1 MLKMPLIGLGTWK
14 LYEEECEKTVKT
26 ALELGYRHIDTAD
39 EYQNHEAIGKAI
51 KSWPRKE
58 LFLTT
63 KVAVHE
69 LLPNQVNAAV
79 PRFLKELQTDY
90 IDLLLIHWP
99 NPDVNLIETIK
110 AMIPFLEQGLVKSIG
125 VSNFVRSHLEMLA
138 PYQFPI
144 FTNQIEVHPYL
155 QRRSLVAMCKKMG
168 ITVTAYRP
176 LAKGAFESDPILQK
190 IGKVHE
196 KSASQVALR
205 WLIQQ
210 DIAAIPKAAS
220 IKHLK
225 DNLDIFDFTLSTSE
239 MLEIEKLDQG
249 KRFCAPAGMPIFED

>member
-14 LYEEECEKTVKT
+14 LYAEECKSTVKT

-51 KSWPRKE
+51 KSFPRNE
-58 LFLTT
+58 LYLTT
-63 KVAVHE
+63 KVAVHD
-69 LLPNQVNAAV
+69 LLPSQVEAAV

-99 NPDVNLIETIK
+99 NPNVDLVETLK
-110 AMIPFLEQGLVKSIG
+110 TMVSFQKQGLVRSIG
-125 VSNFVRSHLEMLA
+125 ISNFVRFHLEMLA

-144 FTNQIEVHPYL
+144 LTNQIELHPYL
-155 QRRSLVAMCKKMG
+155 QRRSLVALCKKMG

-176 LAKGAFESDPILQK
+176 LAKGAFEQDPILQE
-190 IGKVHE
+190 IGKFYG

-205 WLIQQ
+205 WLIEQ

-220 IKHLK
+220 LQHMK
-225 DNLDIFDFTLSTSE
+225 DNLDIFDFKLSPSE
-239 MLEIEKLDQG
+239 MLQIEKLDQG
-249 KRFCAPAGMPIFED
+249 KRFCAPAGMPLFED